1 MKSWSPPYSEQVSA
15 IETLNCTGKHIAD
28 VVESIIGAH
37 FMSNNLRRSLQ
48 LISDMKIMP
57 LKQAN
62 IIELFPDMD
71 LTFELGEDI
80 DCYGLTME
88 DSVEDIF
95 RKYFAI
101 HSHMPYETRIRAEEI
116 IDKTK
121 QTG

>member
-71 LTFELGEDI
+71 LTF
-80 DCYGLTME
+80 
-88 DSVEDIF
+88 
-95 RKYFAI
+95 
-101 HSHMPYETRIRAEEI
+101 
-116 IDKTK
+116 
-121 QTG
+121 